1 MEKLMDRI
9 TKSYLDEFATSF
21 GFDSEKDETKQ
32 FEHFVNYS
40 IIDQR
45 IEERFDIEET
55 NIGKDSTIGLD
66 GFAILL
72 NKRVIT
78 NEDELND
85 LLKTHSDISAEII
98 FIQAKTSRN
107 FETKEIGNFGWAITD
122 FISEKPKIQWSDTAK
137 EKIALFNKLIK
148 NTSKLRA
155 KPTCLLFYVTLGIKT
170 DDQNV
175 QAKLKDVQKDIDS
188 ENLFSKIVFELYGA
202 NEIQVLYKKIG
213 QALRKSFDFPQRV
226 MLPVIDN
233 VKESYIGVI
242 KGSTII
248 DLMTNEDGELLPN
261 VFYDNVRDYQ
271 GDNKVNKEIAA
282 TINSD
287 YKDAFLILNNG
298 ITIVAEELETTRNT
312 FTISNYQI
320 INGCQ
325 TSNVL
330 FENLDKLGENVMVPV
345 KLISSK
351 NQDITAKLIR
361 STNRQTEVKEQ
372 DLIAFSNFQ
381 KKLEDYYK
389 TFTGSN
395 QLFYERRSKQYSK
408 SIIEKKKIVDKTTQ
422 IKSVASFYFN
432 KPDIATRYFGTLFND
447 LGDKLF
453 DESHQLILYYAAS
466 FALYR
471 IEEAFR
477 KGLLNK
483 RYKKIKYFILMMLR
497 YEIDKNGLPPFNSN
511 KMEKYCEVIIKQ
523 ISSDKDFNRLLKNV
537 ITKINSLRIDLDDRE
552 ISKSKTLVTNCLR
565 KYPK

>member
-1 MEKLMDRI
+1 MDRI

>member
-1 MEKLMDRI
+1 MDRI
-9 TKSYLDEFATSF
+9 TNSYLKEFVTSF
-21 GFDSEKDETKQ
+21 GFENIKDETKQ

-40 IIDQR
+40 IIDHR
-45 IEERFDIEET
+45 IEERFEIEEI

-66 GFAILL
+66 GFAIIL
-72 NKRVIT
+72 NKRVIS

-85 LLKTHSDISAEII
+85 LLKTHNDISAEIV
-98 FIQAKTSRN
+98 FIQAKTSRS
-107 FETKEIGNFGWAITD
+107 FETKEIGNFGWAIND
-122 FISEKPKIQWSDTAK
+122 FISEKPKIQWSETAK
-137 EKIALFNKLIK
+137 EKIKLFNKLIS

-155 KPTCLLFYVTLGIKT
+155 KPNCLLYYVTLGNKP
-170 DDQNV
+170 DDQNIT
-175 QAKLKDVQKDIDS
+175 AKINDVVKNIET
-188 ENLFSKIVFELYGA
+188 ENLFSKLTFELFGA
-202 NEIQVLYKKIG
+202 NEIQILYKKIG
-213 QALRKSFDFPQRV
+213 QAQSKSFEFPQKV
-226 MLPVIDN
+226 MLPLIDK
-233 VKESYIGVI
+233 VKESYLGVL
-242 KGSTII
+242 KASTII
-248 DLMTNEDGELLPN
+248 DLMTDENGDLLPN
-261 VFYDNVRDYQ
+261 VFYDNVRDFQ
-271 GDNKVNKEIAA
+271 GDNNVNKEIAS
-282 TINSD
+282 TINSE

-330 FENLDKLGENVMVPV
+330 YENIDKLDENVMVPV

-351 NQDITAKLIR
+351 NRDITAKLIR

-389 TFTGSN
+389 TFTGNN

-408 SIIEKKKIVDKTTQ
+408 SIIEKKKIIDKTTQ
-422 IKSVASFYFN
+422 IKAVASFYFD
-432 KPDIATRYFGTLFND
+432 KPDMATRYFGTLFSE
-447 LGDKLF
+447 LGSKLF
-453 DESHQLILYYAAS
+453 DESHQLILYYTSS

-477 KGLLNK
+477 KEFINK

-497 YEIDKNGLPPFNSN
+497 YEIDKNPLPQFNSS
-511 KMEKYCEVIIKQ
+511 KMEKFCENVIKQ
-523 ISSDKDFNRLLKNV
+523 ISSEKDLNRLLKNV
-537 ITKINSLRIDLDDRE
+537 INKINSLKVDLDDRE

-565 KYPK
+565 KYPRAKN